1 MGRQTL
7 FNHLEELRRS
17 WLCVFEQ
24 QFTQWLNVGHFFC
37 GGVCWVHDSWLSMR
51 SGKGTIE
58 ACLPQLSNTM
68 WKLKKYLEH
77 FEVSEQIK
85 GITKDANAMSELDF
99 LENSMVFRYKEL
111 VDVTGSA
118 VQLQEQNY
126 SCYLNEELAQ
136 LNFVSTT
143 TTNFHFAVLLF
154 YNIWIYIITR
164 GRKFR
169 LCFLLLSLVVFW
181 ISCAVTRPKLG
192 LSLGTKVKICC
203 TIDSRWL
210 SSAVG
215 RYWAGRL
222 DVDVFGFFLLIN
234 SSSRLHRC
242 CQSDDR

>member
-1 MGRQTL
+1 
-7 FNHLEELRRS
+7 
-17 WLCVFEQ
+17 
-24 QFTQWLNVGHFFC
+24 
-37 GGVCWVHDSWLSMR
+37 MR

-68 WKLKKYLEH
+68 WKLKKYLGH

-99 LENSMVFRYKEL
+99 LENLIVYRDKEL

-154 YNIWIYIITR
+154 LTR
-164 GRKFR
+164 IESG
-169 LCFLLLSLVVFW
+169 
-181 ISCAVTRPKLG
+181 
-192 LSLGTKVKICC
+192 
-203 TIDSRWL
+203 
-210 SSAVG
+210 
-215 RYWAGRL
+215 Y
-222 DVDVFGFFLLIN
+222 
-234 SSSRLHRC
+234 
-242 CQSDDR
+242 